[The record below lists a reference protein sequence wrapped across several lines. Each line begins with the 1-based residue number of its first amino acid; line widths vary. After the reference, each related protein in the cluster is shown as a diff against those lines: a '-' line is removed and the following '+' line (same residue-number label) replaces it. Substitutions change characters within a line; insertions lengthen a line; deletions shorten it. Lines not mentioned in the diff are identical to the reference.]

1 MMAVETDLRRLY
13 PSILA
18 LARARLQHEHDAQDA
33 AQEAMVRVL
42 RSEVREDLPFDHWVF
57 TIAANVIRDFV
68 RKRKARRPLPV
79 EEPVELDPVTAL
91 SKAEDVREI
100 LACLQKLEPAES
112 APLLL
117 HLLHGWPQKEIADA
131 LEIPVEHLRVRL
143 FRTIRKIRRA
153 LGVDR

>member
-1 MMAVETDLRRLY
+1 MAVEADLRRLY

-42 RSEVREDLPFDHWVF
+42 RSEVRADLPFDHWVF
-57 TIAANVIRDFV
+57 AIAANVIRDFV
-68 RKRKARRPLPV
+68 RRRRARRAPPV
-79 EEPVELDPVTAL
+79 EEPVELDPATAL
-91 SKAEDVREI
+91 SNAEDVGRI
-100 LACLQKLEPAES
+100 LAALQKLDPAES

-117 HLLHGWPQKEIADA
+117 HLVHGLPQKEIADA
-131 LEIPVEHLRVRL
+131 LDLPVEHLRVRL

-153 LGVDR
+153 MGVER